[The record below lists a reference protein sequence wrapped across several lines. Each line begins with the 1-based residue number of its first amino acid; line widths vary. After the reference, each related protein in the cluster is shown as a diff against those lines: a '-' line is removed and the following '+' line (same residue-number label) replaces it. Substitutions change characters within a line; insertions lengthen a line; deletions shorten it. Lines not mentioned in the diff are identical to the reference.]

1 MLKKNKELQELLTYV
16 RKDILEY
23 GKGKK
28 TPPCLK
34 KKIENLAY
42 ENEEQIYTY
51 EMIKYSFM
59 LNSEK
64 IKYALSHKEF
74 ANEQH
79 KINYIMVIVAN
90 SMNDIQKRVRDAE
103 ISNLKKEL
111 DVEQANY
118 LSQNDLLN
126 GSQRYV
132 KKTKELNE
140 ERIKDLW

>member
-1 MLKKNKELQELLTYV
+1 MAKINKELQDLLTYV
-16 RKDILEY
+16 RKEILQY

-59 LNSEK
+59 LNSQK
-64 IKYALSHKEF
+64 IKTILSTKEF
-74 ANEQH
+74 VSEQH

-90 SMNDIQKRVRDAE
+90 SMNDIKKRVHDSEIGNLHKEKDAE
-103 ISNLKKEL
+103 
-111 DVEQANY
+111 QAEY
-118 LSQNDLLN
+118 LSKNNLLE

-132 KKTKELNE
+132 RKTQEMNK
-140 ERIKDLW
+140 ERIEDLW

>member
-1 MLKKNKELQELLTYV
+1 MKEKDKELQGLIAYV

-34 KKIENLAY
+34 KKIVNLAF
-42 ENEEQIYTY
+42 ENDEQIYTY

-59 LNSEK
+59 LNSQK
-64 IKYALSHKEF
+64 IKYALAHKEF
-74 ANEQH
+74 SNEQH
-79 KINYIMVIVAN
+79 KVNYIMVIVAN
-90 SMNDIQKRVRDAE
+90 SMNDIKKRVRDAE
-103 ISNLKKEL
+103 IGNLKKEL
-111 DVEQANY
+111 DVERATY

-132 KKTKELNE
+132 RKTKEMNT
-140 ERIKDLW
+140 ERTKDLW